1 MKVITLPR
9 SASEDEK
16 YKTKMEAEILNK
28 YKHPNIVEFF
38 ESFDVLIELKFSIL
52 NSFRRI

>member
-38 ESFDVLIELKFSIL
+38 ESFDVEDG
-52 NSFRRI
+52 